1 MAPLSK
7 VWAVRDPTPKSEL
20 ADVLF
25 ELDLSWRFTD
35 YLRGAEL
42 AHGPTIWRDEHTALY
57 LDEAEA
63 RQDAERRFKAQ
74 AALQAWLAAG
84 AAQRAQGGA

>member
-20 ADVLF
+20 CDVLF

-42 AHGPTIWRDEHTALY
+42 ANGPTIWRDEHTALC
-57 LDEAEA
+57 LVEAEA
-63 RQDAERRFKAQ
+63 RQGAERRLGAHR
-74 AALQAWLAAG
+74 ATHGG
-84 AAQRAQGGA
+84 AA